1 MRVSTVAVTDRP
13 GRSCLRHG
21 TAVVV
26 QFDPDRHALDDF
38 REIAG
43 GVLRR
48 QQSELRAAAGR
59 QADDSAVQMDIGEGV
74 HRDIDLLAAEHP
86 LDLRLLEVRDDVDAA
101 AERDDRHQPRAG
113 LNILPDPHRQIADPA
128 VDRRM
133 NIGAA
138 EIEPRRLQRGAGAAQ
153 CRLGLVALGVQH
165 IELSGRRLDGA
176 LVVLQCG
183 LFGEQVGL
191 GLLRALHGRVTAL
204 GKLLKPGIFLP
215 CKRQIG
221 LGRRYIGA
229 RLRDDRFLQRD
240 LGVDV
245 ADIGLGRVDVGL
257 GFRDRSGVV
266 ARIDPHQHL
275 AGLDML
281 VVGDEQLV
289 HITGDLRRD
298 HGHVGRRI
306 GIVGRFE
313 PAQRRVPVPAEI
325 GRDAR

>member
-1 MRVSTVAVTDRP
+1 
-13 GRSCLRHG
+13 
-21 TAVVV
+21 
-26 QFDPDRHALDDF
+26 
-38 REIAG
+38 
-43 GVLRR
+43 
-48 QQSELRAAAGR
+48 
-59 QADDSAVQMDIGEGV
+59 
-74 HRDIDLLAAEHP
+74 
-86 LDLRLLEVRDDVDAA
+86 
-101 AERDDRHQPRAG
+101 
-113 LNILPDPHRQIADPA
+113 
-128 VDRRM
+128 M

-138 EIEPRRLQRGAGAAQ
+138 EIEPCRFQRGAGAAQ

-229 RLRDDRFLQRD
+229 RLRDNRFLQRD

-298 HGHVGRRI
+298 HGHVGSRI
-306 GIVGRFE
+306 GIIGRFE
-313 PAQRRVPVPAEI
+313 PAQCRVPVPAEI
-325 GRDAR
+325 GRTRDNDYGDDGRDEPAPMAGFRGLRRLGKRLTIGLSVVARDWLGRGPLGRRLDAPVIPRFRRGPGPSRRRGLILEIFVQRRRPVAHRRRATSIVRHAHYL